1 MLNPSIC
8 DRYTPPLT
16 EVNDPTVNSARLA
29 PTIPNQ
35 SPTSQGAEIEQVQ
48 TDETLRHR
56 ILLIEDNSNNRLLLT
71 DYLTYFGYEVWS
83 LPDGATLSTTLA
95 LFQPDLIVLDLKLPG
110 LSGYEILQKIRQTP
124 DWVAIPVIIV
134 SALAFKADQQKAM
147 DLGAQYFFVKPVN
160 LLTLMQAIQSE
171 LGNR

>member
-8 DRYTPPLT
+8 DRYTPQLT
-16 EVNDPTVNSARLA
+16 EVNAPTPNSSPPS

-48 TDETLRHR
+48 TDEMVQHR

-71 DYLTYFGYEVWS
+71 DYLNYFGYEVWS
-83 LPDGATLSTTLA
+83 LPDGETLSTTLA

-110 LSGYEILQKIRQTP
+110 ISGYEILQQLRQTP
-124 DWVAIPVIIV
+124 NWSAIPVIIV

-160 LLTLMQAIQSE
+160 LLTLMQAIESE
-171 LGNR
+171 LGT